1 MNIRAGWALLK
12 STWATW
18 MQSRGFFFL
27 LAFGWMIPPLIYL
40 FVWSTAA
47 GGGTIGGLTR
57 GEFVAYYLLLILVNQ
72 LTYSQT
78 NWTMG
83 DGIRDGRIN
92 ILLLRPISPLY
103 SVLSAEIAG
112 KVIYMMFVTPVALIL
127 ALVLHPELHL
137 TLLNG
142 IAFIPALILAWML
155 RFFWGYWLAL
165 LAFWATRADALLAV
179 QDTLIFLLAGQVAP
193 IILLPGA
200 LWMLA
205 ILLPFRYM
213 VSFPIEVLTNQLN
226 TVELVYGFAWQ
237 LAWLL
242 IALIL
247 SVTIWRT
254 GLRHHTAVGG

>member
-12 STWATW
+12 ITWATW

-72 LTYSQT
+72 LTYAQT
-78 NWTMG
+78 NWTVG
-83 DGIRDGRIN
+83 DGIREGQLN
-92 ILLLRPISPLY
+92 TLLLRPISPLY
-103 SVLSAEIAG
+103 NVLASEVAG
-112 KVIYMMFVTPVALIL
+112 KAIYMSFVTPVALVL
-127 ALVLHPELHL
+127 ALLLHPELHL
-137 TLLNG
+137 TLRNA
-142 IAFIPALILAWML
+142 IVFIPALLLAWML

-193 IILLPGA
+193 IALLPGV
-200 LWMLA
+200 MRVIA
-205 ILLPFRYM
+205 IAMPFRYM
-213 VSFPIEVLTNQLN
+213 ISFPIEILTNQLDF
-226 TVELVYGFAWQ
+226 TRILAGF
-237 LAWLL
+237 
-242 IALIL
+242 
-247 SVTIWRT
+247 
-254 GLRHHTAVGG
+254 

>member
-1 MNIRAGWALLK
+1 MNLRAGWALLK
-12 STWATW
+12 STWASW
-18 MQSRGFFFL
+18 MQSRSFFFL

-92 ILLLRPISPLY
+92 TLLLRPISPLY
-103 SVLSAEIAG
+103 SVLSTEIAG
-112 KVIYMMFVTPVALIL
+112 KIIYMLFVTPVALVL
-127 ALVLHPELHL
+127 ALLLHPELHV
-137 TLLNG
+137 TALNG
-142 IAFIPALILAWML
+142 LAFLPALVLAWLL

-179 QDTLIFLLAGQVAP
+179 QDTLIFLLGGQVAP
-193 IILLPGA
+193 ILLLPGT
-200 LWMLA
+200 LRTLA
-205 ILLPFRYM
+205 IVLPFRYM
-213 VSFPIEVLTNQLN
+213 ISFPIEVLANQLN
-226 TVELVYGFAWQ
+226 SVEIVHGFLWQ

-242 IALIL
+242 VSLLLSLAL
-247 SVTIWRT
+247 WRT